1 MREKMI
7 ATPEQRRK
15 NYREMI
21 RSVFGATADLFYS
34 RWGEFFHLA
43 VFEEGDDPDDFAAAL
58 ERTHLRYFEAIGGA
72 SAWRILELACG
83 GGAFSEWMAARTPA
97 EVVGLDLSD
106 AQLTHAR
113 KRLQVRPRPNLR
125 FVEQDIMHLDAL
137 DEPPFDA
144 AICLDAACYLPDK
157 PAALAGM
164 AAKLRPGGRLLL
176 VDWCRPARTTALQQE
191 LLLEPLYRC
200 WGMPEMTTVAAYRR
214 GFRKAGL
221 RLLEVVDHS
230 DRVAANWERGY
241 RQALQALG
249 ESITLSELAAVA
261 VNAVKYGPAS
271 LRLAKDQFYAVLFAK
286 AAADAGLLR
295 YVYYL
300 AERT

>member
-1 MREKMI
+1 MRETMI
-7 ATPEQRRK
+7 ATPDQRRK

-21 RSVFGATADLFYS
+21 RSVFGATADLYYS

-43 VFEEGDDPDDFAAAL
+43 VFEQGDDPADFEAVL
-58 ERTHLRYFEAIGGA
+58 ERTHVRYFEAIGGA
-72 SAWRILELACG
+72 RTGRILELACG
-83 GGAFSEWMAARTPA
+83 GGAFAEWMAARTPG
-97 EVVGLDLSD
+97 EVIGLDLSD
-106 AQLTHAR
+106 AQLAHAR
-113 KRLQVRPRPNLR
+113 KRLQERPRPNLR
-125 FVEQDIMHLDAL
+125 FVEHDIMHLSEL
-137 DEPPFDA
+137 DEPLFDA

-157 PAALAGM
+157 QAALAGM
-164 AAKLRPGGRLLL
+164 AARLRPGARLLL
-176 VDWCRPARTTALQQE
+176 VDWCRPARITALQNE
-191 LLLEPLYRC
+191 LLLEPLYRY
-200 WGMPEMTTVAAYRR
+200 WGMPEMATVAAYRR
-214 GFRKAGL
+214 GFRDAGL
-221 RLLEVVDHS
+221 RLLEVTDLS
-230 DRVAANWERGY
+230 GRVAANWERGY

-249 ESITLSELAAVA
+249 ESITISELAAVA